1 LAGLSVRVV
10 GEDSSGLRRE
20 LGRKRGVGEI
30 FSFEAFEAVGAD
42 AACFFR
48 KDWGFLRRSLAV
60 LDTGEVC
67 SFAFTAMEKGTGPV
81 RGVKG

>member
-1 LAGLSVRVV
+1 MAGLSVRVV

-20 LGRKRGVGEI
+20 LGRKRSVVGI

-42 AACFFR
+42 AACFHR
-48 KDWGFLRRSLAV
+48 QDWGFLRRSLAV

-67 SFAFTAMEKGTGPV
+67 SFALTGMDKGIGPV
-81 RGVKG
+81 RG